1 MSITINVKGFKE
13 VEKLFKEFGEDAEKE
28 IELETEAAAINIETD
43 ARKLAPVDRGGLQGG
58 MFSRKEEDKKGLIV
72 YSAGNSLDYAAYVE
86 FGTGAKVSVP
96 SELQDV
102 ASQFKSGRGGSFAD
116 ALKNIKGWVK
126 RKGLSESSAYPIL
139 MSILRKG
146 LTPQPFLYPAFVIN
160 RNEFIQD
167 MKNALIR
174 LTKKLT

>member
-1 MSITINVKGFKE
+1 MAESNLADSGYSLVRGVISPEDCTRVAKE
-13 VEKLFKEFGEDAEKE
+13 LDD
-28 IELETEAAAINIETD
+28 L
-43 ARKLAPVDRGGLQGG
+43 
-58 MFSRKEEDKKGLIV
+58 FSRKEEDKKGLIV

-96 SELQDV
+96 TELQDV

-126 RKGLSESSAYPIL
+126 RKGLPESSAYPIL

-160 RNEFIQD
+160 RNEFIRD